1 MLTVQ
6 DFLNFRWTRS
16 QVVLLVVQMNVTLLS
31 EAALSAVE
39 WMESNATANISEK
52 LNSLIL
58 LYIKQTEWVSEEVS
72 MSA

>member
-39 WMESNATANISEK
+39 WMESNATANIREK
-52 LNSLIL
+52 LNPLIL